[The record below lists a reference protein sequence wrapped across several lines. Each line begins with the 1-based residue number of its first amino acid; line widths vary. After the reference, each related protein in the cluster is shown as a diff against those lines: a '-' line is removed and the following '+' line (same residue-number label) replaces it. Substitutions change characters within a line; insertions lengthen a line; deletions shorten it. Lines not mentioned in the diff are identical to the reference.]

1 MSKLERVNGYVEK
14 FAGKVSIS
22 DEGVGTI
29 AEGAL
34 DAALP
39 EGITQKSISEHDQA
53 KADIASA
60 LAIVF
65 GSESKAVFDKNK
77 ELKEASMSQRI
88 GSETVVNINQKRTV
102 EQLAKPGS
110 SEKITRHGYV
120 SVGMTQYASMKSGEV
135 SKHERV
141 TKAWG
146 SVSD

>member
-14 FAGKVSIS
+14 FAGKISIS
-22 DEGVGTI
+22 DEGVGTL

-53 KADIASA
+53 KADVA

-77 ELKEASMSQRI
+77 DLKEASMSQRI

-110 SEKITRHGYV
+110 SEKITRHGYI
-120 SVGMTQYASMKSGEV
+120 SVGMSQYASMKSGEV
-135 SKHERV
+135 NKHERV
-141 TKAWG
+141 TKAWD